1 MSLMMSS
8 CWTLRLK
15 RRSALSMDSLSCTL
29 TSAKSGCH
37 LPYLVNNAALT
48 MTGGSP
54 NRVEELNMLRFHLR
68 SANPAPE
75 TRQTEILGRTSESRQ
90 R

>member
-37 LPYLVNNAALT
+37 LPCLVNNAVLA
-48 MTGGSP
+48 MTGDSP
-54 NRVEELNMLRFHLR
+54 DRVEEISVLGFHLR
-68 SANPAPE
+68 SWSPAPQ
-75 TRQTEILGRTSESRQ
+75 TRQTEILGLISESRQ